1 MIKTFT
7 AYSAQDALALVH
19 RELGAHAVVLHTR
32 NLKRG
37 GFLGIGARAV
47 VEITAADG
55 RNLGR
60 ERRKEAQRSPRAEAL
75 RQARE
80 ARPDSTAPTETPLLA
95 GDLIRRTYQAARAQF
110 NGPDGFCVMPADP
123 DAPAAATTAPPTGP
137 EPSVVAIAPP
147 PRDDG
152 QLSRELAAV
161 KHLVQQ
167 VARQQQLGRIAETTP
182 GLPDALVGHY
192 ARLIEQEVAADLARE
207 VVNALDPAAA
217 AEPDTGREALLA
229 AITEQ
234 VPACPAP
241 STDTRTLHG
250 RPRTIALVG
259 PTGVGKTTTVAK
271 LAANFLLKENRKVGL
286 ITADT
291 FRIAAVEQLRTY
303 AGIIGLPLEVVR
315 GPAELRDAM
324 ARLAD
329 CDIILIDTAGR
340 SQRDGDRLSELAELL
355 GVARPHET
363 HLVLA
368 ATSSQKV
375 MLDVAE
381 RFSRIDADRVIFTK
395 LDEAASCGALLNVA
409 RQVGKPLSY
418 FTTGQEVPHQIE
430 PGHPRRLAEL
440 ILGEELATP

>member
-7 AYSAQDALALVH
+7 AYTAQDALAMVD

-55 RNLGR
+55 RSLGR

-80 ARPDSTAPTETPLLA
+80 ARPTTPTSADPPPMA

-110 NGPDGFCVMPADP
+110 NGPDGFCAMPADP
-123 DAPAAATTAPPTGP
+123 DAAAPPSPATTTS
-137 EPSVVAIAPP
+137 EPSVVAITPP
-147 PRDDG
+147 PTRDDAM
-152 QLSRELAAV
+152 LSRELAAV

-167 VARQQQLGRIAETTP
+167 VARHQELGQIREATP
-182 GLPDALVGHY
+182 GLPDPLVEHY
-192 ARLIEQEVAADLARE
+192 ATLIEQEVAADLARE
-207 VVNALDPAAA
+207 MVSTLDPDAAP
-217 AEPDTGREALLA
+217 EQTRLALLDA
-229 AITEQ
+229 LARHIPGNPDGGDLT
-234 VPACPAP
+234 PTP
-241 STDTRTLHG
+241 DG

-271 LAANFLLKENRKVGL
+271 LAANYLLKQNKRVGL

-315 GPAELRDAM
+315 GPGELRVAID
-324 ARLAD
+324 RLSD
-329 CDIILIDTAGR
+329 RDVILIDTAGR
-340 SQRDGDRLSELAELL
+340 SQRDAGRLDELASLL
-355 GVARPHET
+355 QVAKPHET

-368 ATSSQKV
+368 ATASQKV
-375 MLDVAE
+375 LLQVVE
-381 RFSRIDADRVIFTK
+381 RFGQIETDRLIFTK
-395 LDEAASCGALLNVA
+395 LDEAVACGVLLNVV

-418 FTTGQEVPHQIE
+418 ITTGQEVPHQIE
-430 PGHPRRLAEL
+430 PGDPRRLAEL
-440 ILGEELATP
+440 ILGAEVSTP

>member
-1 MIKTFT
+1 
-7 AYSAQDALALVH
+7 
-19 RELGAHAVVLHTR
+19 
-32 NLKRG
+32 
-37 GFLGIGARAV
+37 
-47 VEITAADG
+47 
-55 RNLGR
+55 
-60 ERRKEAQRSPRAEAL
+60 
-75 RQARE
+75 
-80 ARPDSTAPTETPLLA
+80 
-95 GDLIRRTYQAARAQF
+95 
-110 NGPDGFCVMPADP
+110 MPADP

-182 GLPDALVGHY
+182 GLPDALVEHY

-207 VVNALDPAAA
+207 VVTALDPAAD
-217 AEPDTGREALLA
+217 PDAGREALLH

-234 VPACPAP
+234 LPAGPP
-241 STDTRTLHG
+241 EPPQGRTPDG

-315 GPAELRDAM
+315 GPGELRDAM

-340 SQRDGDRLSELAELL
+340 SQRDTDRLGELAELL
-355 GVARPHET
+355 DVAKPHET

-381 RFSRIDADRVIFTK
+381 RFGRIDTDRVIFTK
-395 LDEAASCGALLNVA
+395 LDEAASCGPLLNVA
-409 RQVGKPLSY
+409 KQLGKPLSY
-418 FTTGQEVPHQIE
+418 LTTGQEVPHQIE
-430 PGHPRRLAEL
+430 PAYPRRLAEL
-440 ILGEELATP
+440 ILGKEVATP